1 MALGGTRVV
10 RLDPQPVLKARELFE
25 RLRRITDRL
34 NWEVVPHEQWERLDW
49 EIALLAMSV
58 QEQLVRRYEQRRLKA
73 AG

>member
-1 MALGGTRVV
+1 MALVASRIV
-10 RLDPQPVLKARELFE
+10 RLEPQPVLKARELFE

-34 NWEVVPHEQWERLDW
+34 NWEVVPREQWERLDW

-58 QEQLVRRYEQRRLKA
+58 QEQLVRRHEQRRLKA